1 MIVFTGDTTR
11 FDVVRLND
19 GVVLKPSQTA
29 NIRFLH
35 AVSRTPCNRAFG
47 LEPQL
52 HLPSPDDAGFMAVAL
67 EEQALSGK
75 DGDGQ
80 SRQVT
85 THARN
90 YESCDPRIAATFL
103 DSVRGAELVVGFEL
117 SPGQMKI
124 LDAAGIP
131 FLYVT
136 VHPYR
141 CLHDLALLIGSNLPA
156 VIDVLRPLALPSYDL
171 ELSLDTARAAA
182 ARHDIVPH
190 WLPVGTVVVA
200 AQVPGDAS
208 LIKDGQLHY
217 LSDHIPELLAHTSDA
232 PMAIILPHPYGPA
245 EMTDE
250 RALLSRMTG
259 MAMISRIN
267 PYVLL
272 CDERVSGVISLS
284 SSLSAEAAAF
294 GKKGITLLRDP
305 MTRPECA
312 ATLAVTGNAIRTT
325 EFWSAIAAVLRRLPR
340 ATLPPRLPFGDL
352 PLFRR
357 ALGWQW
363 SLQELMDSKSLP
375 RQPRI
380 VNLRQLES
388 DGAQFIREA
397 WHLVFDDDPR
407 DNTAWHVGDLE
418 ARGREPKIAE
428 FLASAE
434 AYGMPLVSAL

>member
-11 FDVVRLND
+11 FAVVRSHG
-19 GVVLKPSQTA
+19 GVVLKPSQAA

-35 AVSRTPCNRAFG
+35 AVSRTPCSKAFG
-47 LEPQL
+47 LEPRL
-52 HLPSPDDAGFMAVAL
+52 VLPSPADPGFMAVAL
-67 EEQALSGK
+67 EEQGLSEQL
-75 DGDGQ
+75 GDGPAQ
-80 SRQVT
+80 QAT

-90 YESCDPRIAATFL
+90 YETCDPRIAATFL
-103 DSVRGAELVVGFEL
+103 ESVRGAELVVGFEL
-117 SPGQMKI
+117 SPAQMKI

-141 CLHDLALLIGSNLPA
+141 CLHDLALLVGSNRPG
-156 VIDVLRPLALPSYDL
+156 VIDMLRPLALSAYDV
-171 ELSLDTARAAA
+171 ESSVDTVRAAA
-182 ARHDIVPH
+182 ARHNIVPH
-190 WLPVGTVVVA
+190 WLPAGTAVVA

-208 LIKDGQLHY
+208 LIKGGRLHQF
-217 LSDHIPELLAHTSDA
+217 SDHLPALLAHTSGA
-232 PMAIILPHPYGPA
+232 PMTIVVPHPYGPP
-245 EMTDE
+245 EMADE
-250 RALLSRMTG
+250 RALLGRMKG

-284 SSLSAEAAAF
+284 SSLSAEAEAF
-294 GKKGITLLRDP
+294 GKKGVTLLHDP
-305 MTRPECA
+305 LTRSECA
-312 ATLAVTGNAIRTT
+312 ATLAVTGNVIRTA
-325 EFWSAIAAVLRRLPR
+325 EFWSVIAAVLRRQPR
-340 ATLPPRLPFGDL
+340 AILPPRLPFGDL
-352 PLFRR
+352 PSFRK

-375 RQPRI
+375 KPPRI

-407 DNTAWHVGDLE
+407 ENATWHVSDLE
-418 ARGREPKIAE
+418 ARGREPKISD
-428 FLASAE
+428 FLASAQS
-434 AYGMPLVSAL
+434 YGLPHVSAL